1 VAYSS
6 ECGAINR
13 AIEEAKELF
22 QDMQGENV
30 IESYFG
36 SRMTDAVRSLDD
48 ALGEVSY
55 IEDAPDTDDVDLTE
69 VYRNADKI
77 DDLIDEVE
85 AKMQDIRDH
94 ASEIRTDTRNYR

>member
-1 VAYSS
+1 MAYSD
-6 ECGAINR
+6 ECNTINR
-13 AIEEAKELF
+13 ALEEAKELL

-48 ALGEVSY
+48 ALSEVGY
-55 IEDAPDTDDVDLTE
+55 IEDKPDADEIDLSE

-77 DDLIDEVE
+77 DDYVDEIE
-85 AKMQDIRDH
+85 SSLQELRDH
-94 ASEIRTDTRNYR
+94 ASEIRTDTRQYR